1 MYCVKCG
8 AELADSERKCP
19 LCATPVYYPGLG
31 EGDRPFPETEPKE
44 DKINLRGLNFVIT
57 FAVVIA
63 SVISFFADLN
73 TGDNGLD
80 WSWLVMGALGVSYVV
95 LVLPFWFMRRSP
107 AIFVPID
114 FAAIGLYLWLVCGI
128 TDGNWYLTLGLPIV
142 GAVALICSTVIILV
156 HYLRCG
162 YLYIAGG
169 ASMAVGLTSVMIEW
183 LIHVTFDLPSHHIW
197 SLYPAITFG
206 LVGIMLITIAI
217 VKPLRESLAR
227 IFVL

>member
-19 LCATPVYYPGLG
+19 LCMTPVYYPGLG
-31 EGDRPFPETEPKE
+31 EGERPFPETKPKE
-44 DKINLRGLNFVIT
+44 DKINLRGINFVIT
-57 FAVVIA
+57 VAIA
-63 SVISFFADLN
+63 LAGVLSLLADLN
-73 TGDNGLD
+73 TGEQGLS
-80 WSWLVMGALGVSYVV
+80 WCWLVLGALGVVYVTF
-95 LVLPFWFMRRSP
+95 VLPLWFVRRSP

-114 FAAIGLYLWLVCGI
+114 FVAAGLYLWLICGA
-128 TDGNWYLTLGLPIV
+128 TGGHWYVTFGLPVV
-142 GAVALICSTVIILV
+142 GAAALICCSVTILV

-169 ASMAVGLTSVMIEW
+169 AVMALGLMSVMIEW
-183 LIHVTFDLPSHHIW
+183 LIHVTFDVPKHHMW
-197 SLYPAITFG
+197 SLYPAIALG
-206 LVGIMLITIAI
+206 VIGVMLIVIAI